1 MNRLHTI
8 AAAITAAAGL
18 AAAGQAFAAD
28 TPETLCKG
36 GELVSLRVN
45 TLKSA
50 EKAAAYDKAAKD
62 HIGWYRSKGY
72 KDNQLMVG
80 PVLVRNPDGSWSNSP
95 TERVSAHVNPP
106 GVPRDKQD
114 DAWSAYVS
122 EYRDSSDVSV
132 EKFACLREV
141 K

>member
-1 MNRLHTI
+1 MNRLHVI
-8 AAAITAAAGL
+8 AAAVAAVAGL
-18 AAAGQAFAAD
+18 AASGQAFAAD
-28 TPETLCKG
+28 TPDTLCKG

-45 TLKSA
+45 VVKGD
-50 EKAAAYDKAAKD
+50 KAAAYDKAAKD

-72 KDNQLMVG
+72 KDNKLMVG
-80 PVLVRNPDGSWSNSP
+80 PVLVRNADGSWSNSP
-95 TERVSAHVNPP
+95 NERVSAHMNPP

-114 DAWSAYVS
+114 AGWAAYVQ
-122 EYRDSSDVSV
+122 EYRDTSDVTV